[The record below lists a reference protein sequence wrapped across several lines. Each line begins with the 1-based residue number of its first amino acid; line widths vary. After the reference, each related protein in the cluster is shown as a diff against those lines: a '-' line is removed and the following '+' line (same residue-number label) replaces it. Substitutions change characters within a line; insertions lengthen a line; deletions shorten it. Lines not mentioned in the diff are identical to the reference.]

1 MRRTLVIAFV
11 LVAAL
16 TAAAP
21 GAGAVG
27 PRRGF
32 LFYLHADGFAI
43 QGRGG
48 LGKHGIRLLLDRH
61 GEVAYYYV
69 GAKVGPG
76 TVAARFGRLGALDL
90 RFIPAQGE
98 GPLGCAG
105 GEGWQRGSFRG
116 SIEFHGEH
124 LYAHVDAHRAQGWFQ
139 TRPRWGCAGDAR
151 SRPTTSGTVAARTA
165 PIAETGAQLDG
176 STGSGFPA
184 RFFYFFSSDYQGG
197 VRAVFDAFRAESRE
211 GMKIER
217 GAQAIGGAR
226 TFQWNLGAGTARV
239 EPPAPFSGRAVYRH
253 GAGEPPG
260 WTGSLLVPILGGPPM
275 RLTGPAFATYF
286 GPAAG

>member
-1 MRRTLVIAFV
+1 MRRTSVIASV

-16 TAAAP
+16 SVAAL
-21 GAGAVG
+21 GAGAAG

-43 QGRGG
+43 EGRGG
-48 LGKHGIRLLLDRH
+48 LGRHGIRLLLDRH

-76 TVAARFGRLGALDL
+76 TVTARFGRLGALDL
-90 RFIPAQGE
+90 RFTPGRGE
-98 GPLGCAG
+98 GPLGCAR

-116 SIEFHGEH
+116 TIGFHGEH
-124 LYAHVDAHRAQGWFQ
+124 HYAHVDAHRAQGWFR
-139 TRPRWGCAGDAR
+139 TRPRSDCADRAR
-151 SRPTTSGTVAARTA
+151 SKPTTSGTTAARPG

-176 STGSGFPA
+176 STGSRFPA
-184 RFFYFFSSDYQGG
+184 RFFYFFSSDGERG
-197 VRAVFDAFRAESRE
+197 VRAVFNAFRAESRE

-226 TFQWNLGAGTARV
+226 TFEWNLGAGTARV
-239 EPPAPFSGRAVYRH
+239 EPPAPFSGRAVYRR
-253 GAGEPPG
+253 GAGG
-260 WTGSLLVPILGGPPM
+260 RSSWTGSVQVPILGSRPI
-275 RLTGPAFATYF
+275 RLTGPAFTTYF